1 MRVQAAES
9 GVAVVLPAYK
19 SSRFLGEAL
28 RSIFAQTL
36 PASEIIVV
44 DDGSPEDEESVV
56 APYLDRVTYVRKENG
71 GPGSAR
77 NLGVAMTRAPLVA
90 FLDADDLWE
99 PQKLRTQVAYLR
111 EHPQTLL
118 VGSDAWEFGEGVPLR
133 RWSRTGGRKGAPR
146 LYLGALIAGNGLPT
160 LTVMLR
166 REAFERL
173 GGFDEDP
180 ALIAVEDY
188 DLWLRMA
195 ELGPLGYVD
204 EPLARY
210 RRRGASLSGT
220 RRFLEG
226 VSQVLDR
233 LIQRNPGRPELLALT
248 RRRRAGL
255 FLDYARELQDQGA
268 WRASFGAI
276 LQSLALLPSDL
287 KAWKLIGRGCLYRLH
302 GKRNSGNS

>member
-1 MRVQAAES
+1 MGVKDAEL
-9 GVAVVLPAYK
+9 GVAVIIPAFK

-28 RSIFAQTL
+28 HSVFAQTL
-36 PASEIIVV
+36 PPAEIIVV
-44 DDGSPEDEESVV
+44 DDGSPEDEEAVV
-56 APYLDRVTYVRKENG
+56 APYLDRVTYVRKDNG

-77 NLGVAMTRAPLVA
+77 NLGVALTCSPLIA

-99 PQKLRTQVAYLR
+99 PQKLRTQVAFMR
-111 EHPQTLL
+111 QNPKTLL
-118 VGSDAWEFGEGVPLR
+118 VGADAWEFGEGVPLR
-133 RWSRTGGRKGAPR
+133 RWSRTGERQGAPK
-146 LYLGALIAGNGLPT
+146 LGLEDLVAKNGLPT

-173 GGFDEDP
+173 GGFSEDR

-195 ELGPLGYVD
+195 EIGTLGYVD

-226 VSQVLDR
+226 VSQVLTR
-233 LIQRNPGRPELLALT
+233 LIQRNPERPELLALA
-248 RRRRAGL
+248 RKRRAGL
-255 FLDYARELQDQGA
+255 FLDFARELQDRGHSKE
-268 WRASFGAI
+268 SFSAI
-276 LQSLALLPSDL
+276 LKSLALVPSDL
-287 KAWKLIGRGCLYRLH
+287 KAWKLIGRGCLYRFH
-302 GKRNSGNS
+302 RKRNSGNP